1 MKKNLLYLLM
11 LLCSVSMFTSC
22 GDDDDKDDNKAD
34 VAGTYAGTLGVTLDG
49 EGPISSSQSIELT
62 SPADNKINCIEE
74 LYSSSRYGW

>member
-34 VAGTYAGTLGVTLDG
+34 VAGTYAGTLGV
-49 EGPISSSQSIELT
+49 
-62 SPADNKINCIEE
+62 KIG
-74 LYSSSRYGW
+74 RAHV

>member
-49 EGPISSSQSIELT
+49 EGPIY
-62 SPADNKINCIEE
+62 K
-74 LYSSSRYGW
+74 YY

>member
-49 EGPISSSQSIELT
+49 EVWVVRQVNPYLLEI
-62 SPADNKINCIEE
+62 
-74 LYSSSRYGW
+74 